1 MFIHPELWTW
11 TKLCSCIGSI
21 CFVISDTLL
30 GFHYFHS
37 PLPYSQAPST
47 NAPARRGDG
56 GRIAGV
62 RGGREANAYI
72 HALSDPFPGDD
83 GDDDWSTLHATVAG
97 VAARLDPRAHGPAI
111 AMTMIANQAAI
122 GVRKGVVYITG
133 AMRRRGEAIICYQCN
148 SEYDPR
154 CGDPL
159 DTYTLGTVN
168 CSFQPRLEHLSH
180 LEPTL
185 CRKISQKVYGK
196 ERVVRSCG
204 YITDAEKDNGECL
217 MKTGTHDVRAIYCSC
232 TGDLCNSVESLR
244 TPSLL
249 PLASLLTAVLAT
261 PSLLLSCP
269 IVPSRISLSA
279 A

>member
-1 MFIHPELWTW
+1 
-11 TKLCSCIGSI
+11 
-21 CFVISDTLL
+21 
-30 GFHYFHS
+30 
-37 PLPYSQAPST
+37 
-47 NAPARRGDG
+47 
-56 GRIAGV
+56 
-62 RGGREANAYI
+62 
-72 HALSDPFPGDD
+72 
-83 GDDDWSTLHATVAG
+83 
-97 VAARLDPRAHGPAI
+97 
-111 AMTMIANQAAI
+111 MTMIASQAAPII
-122 GVRKGVVYITG
+122 GLVFVVLATTFD
-133 AMRRRGEAIICYQCN
+133 RGEAIICYQCN

-159 DTYTLGTVN
+159 DSYTLGTVN

-217 MKTGTHDVRAIYCSC
+217 MRSGTHDVRAVYCSC

-269 IVPSRISLSA
+269 IVPSRISFSA